1 MFAHVLARLWERPD
15 AITKEMPSHC
25 GGEEK
30 ANVHFLCQLI
40 SGRALCH
47 CHARAT
53 VFSLYLSLLI
63 SWVFFVQNGKSVIAI
78 SFWNLK
84 EIQCTVERG
93 LTTRHF
99 HWKHFPALS
108 LEPVLSQ
115 STRASARCSAVV
127 RERKPTVLQY
137 SFLKTRRDAA
147 EPRHAR
153 TPHRTRADVLH
164 AFLLQEGILATVL
177 LLNLLSTTQWRAT
190 VLIGFY
196 CFCDNGRVKEM
207 YM

>member
-40 SGRALCH
+40 SGRAFCH

-53 VFSLYLSLLI
+53 VFSLYLSILI
-63 SWVFFVQNGKSVIAI
+63 SWVFFVQNGKSVISI

-84 EIQCTVERG
+84 EIQCTVERCI
-93 LTTRHF
+93 TTRHF

-108 LEPVLSQ
+108 LEPVLSH
-115 STRASARCSAVV
+115 S
-127 RERKPTVLQY
+127 
-137 SFLKTRRDAA
+137 
-147 EPRHAR
+147 
-153 TPHRTRADVLH
+153 LH
-164 AFLLQEGILATVL
+164 AQAHVVAQLWESG
-177 LLNLLSTTQWRAT
+177 SQW
-190 VLIGFY
+190 
-196 CFCDNGRVKEM
+196 FCNTHFWKPGEM
-207 YM
+207 QQSPAMPGHHTEQGLMFFMPSSCRRGS